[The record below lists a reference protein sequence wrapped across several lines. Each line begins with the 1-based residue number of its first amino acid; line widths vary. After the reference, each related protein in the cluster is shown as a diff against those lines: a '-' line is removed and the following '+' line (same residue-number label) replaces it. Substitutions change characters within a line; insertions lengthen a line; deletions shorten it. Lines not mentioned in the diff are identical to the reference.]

1 MLEAPLPPPPP
12 AQPERIANPTIDIYI
27 LNMRGRPLTKSNIY
41 SSYNLYTYLVL
52 VLLFGC
58 GYTPK
63 TLENKVEIININS
76 INLQTSEFMFKKLQ
90 VAADFDRLPRELES
104 HKNQIGQFDFY
115 LAQSPTQNSGGF
127 MFQEMQNSDPLAV
140 CLKKPGPLSKVT
152 TALTNPIA
160 LVKTQKGQILDMRLR
175 YCNQ

>member
-1 MLEAPLPPPPP
+1 
-12 AQPERIANPTIDIYI
+12 
-27 LNMRGRPLTKSNIY
+27 MRGDPLTKSIIY
-41 SSYNLYTYLVL
+41 IFYNLYTFLML
-52 VLLFGC
+52 ALLFGC
-58 GYTPK
+58 GYTPT
-63 TLENKVEIININS
+63 TLENRVAIININS
-76 INLQTSEFMFKKLQ
+76 TNLITSDFMFKKLQ
-90 VAADFDRLPRELES
+90 EAADFERLPSELKS

-140 CLKKPGPLSKVT
+140 CLKKPERLSKVT

-160 LVKTQKGQILDMRLR
+160 LVKIQKGQIVDMRLR